1 MIDQVQIDQRNVY
14 VVNGVPVPNALV
26 GHIYRLMPDWLL
38 FRAWYLNHGAFVRKN
53 PDVRIYLDSYF
64 HEAHPAVALATLCS
78 AVERLLRAALKA
90 EQVTGPIL
98 EATLQPLLEYCVS
111 KNQKFF
117 NLLGMC
123 CDPRSIWRINAI
135 RIGSEHGEYSRDQ
148 KELLRSGWN
157 PNDKDAEYLQIR
169 DQRLLGAHSQLCRI
183 FDRVDPETGL
193 FSREWEPR
201 GYSQCPVPQLHDT
214 AGAPSP

>member
-38 FRAWYLNHGAFVRKN
+38 FRAWYLHQGDFVRNN
-53 PDVRIYLDSYF
+53 PDVRIYVDSYF
-64 HEAHPAVALATLCS
+64 HEAHPAVAMATLCS

-90 EQVTGPIL
+90 EGVTGAVL
-98 EATLQPLLEYCVS
+98 EATLPSLLEYCVS

-117 NLLGMC
+117 TLIGMC
-123 CDPRSIWRINAI
+123 CDPRSIWTINTM

-157 PNDKDAEYLQIR
+157 PTDKDAEYLQIR
-169 DQRLLGAHSQLCRI
+169 DQRLLTTHSQLCRI
-183 FDRVDPETGL
+183 FDRVP
-193 FSREWEPR
+193 P
-201 GYSQCPVPQLHDT
+201 DT
-214 AGAPSP
+214 